1 MASTNWYM
9 GMARVARF
17 TVSVS
22 STSCRNSSFSSMVAT
37 GNSPP

>member
-1 MASTNWYM
+1 MASTNWYT
-9 GMARVARF
+9 GMARVSRF

-22 STSCRNSSFSSMVAT
+22 STSCWNPSLSSIVAT